1 MMEREGESL
10 WPLLALI
17 VAIIAVIAY
26 VVIQDRAATQ
36 YCVDTGRTVE
46 ECGWR

>member
-1 MMEREGESL
+1 MRSESESL

-17 VAIIAVIAY
+17 TAVIALVLY
-26 VVIQDRAATQ
+26 VVAHDQAATQ
-36 YCVDTGRTVE
+36 HCVDTGRTVE